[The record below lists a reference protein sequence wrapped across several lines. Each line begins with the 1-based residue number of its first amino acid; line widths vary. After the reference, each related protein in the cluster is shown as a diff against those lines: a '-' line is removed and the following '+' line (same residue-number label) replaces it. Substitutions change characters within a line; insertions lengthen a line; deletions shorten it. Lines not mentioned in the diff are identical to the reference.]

1 MLGDDRM
8 KKIQYV
14 IHLRDVCKKYFGVI
28 AIILAYCI
36 QVHRFIMLYQRID
49 NVIFETHVGD
59 YLLCFFYGTM
69 PYTMLGK
76 GEPFNIPPYWSFYLL
91 YVIFFFSIL
100 YSSFFSKYEQQKMI
114 RYRNRTRWWIAK
126 NRIILKECISYFLIS
141 GLTFLGFGVCT
152 GSKVTGLNI
161 ELLTTYFGMELQ
173 NTEGKMFSVGL
184 VFILSLTTIIY
195 IQLVVTVCTNAIVG
209 VLVSIAGLIA
219 SVYHMHPFLIGNFLM
234 IIRLNMMEI
243 DGVSISR
250 AIILCL
256 MIVIAMMLVGYNR
269 VKKMDLF

>member
-8 KKIQYV
+8 KKYLWV
-14 IHLRDVCKKYFGVI
+14 VV
-28 AIILAYCI
+28 IILAYCM
-36 QVHRFIMLYQRID
+36 QMHRLIILYQRID
-49 NVIFETHVGD
+49 SVIFETHVGD

-91 YVIFFFSIL
+91 YVIFIFSVL
-100 YSSFFSKYEQQKMI
+100 YSSFSGKYEQQRMM
-114 RYRNRTRWWIAK
+114 RYKNRRRWWIAK
-126 NRIILKECISYFLIS
+126 NTMICRECISCFLIS
-141 GLTFLGFGVCT
+141 GLTFLGFGICT
-152 GSKVTGLNI
+152 GAKVTGLNI
-161 ELLTTYFGMELQ
+161 ELLTTYFGIELQ
-173 NTEGKMFSVGL
+173 NADGKMFSVGL
-184 VFILSLTTIIY
+184 VFFLSLAAIIY

-219 SVYHMHPFLIGNFLM
+219 SVYYMHPLLIGNFLM

-243 DGVSISR
+243 GGVSISKDIVFC
-250 AIILCL
+250 II
-256 MIVIAMMLVGYNR
+256 IVITMMFVGYNR